1 MKEEEKM
8 NVQRIYTS
16 PYDANTYIINGKILI
31 DTGISPDILT
41 KELEKFIN
49 ISDLELIILTHC
61 HLDHTGAAAVIAA
74 KSGAKVAIH
83 KDDVLF
89 LNDDVASVASL
100 FGRRAPAVEP
110 DIFYSGGERIPLNS
124 ENLEVIHTPGHT
136 PGCICLYEPG
146 SKSLFSGD
154 TVFPNGSMGRTD
166 FVGGS
171 PEIMAQSIQKLTQLD
186 VRTLYPGHGEVTSNR
201 VNEQILLS
209 FKVSRTML

>member
-1 MKEEEKM
+1 M
-8 NVQRIYTS
+8 NVQWIYTS

-31 DTGISPDILT
+31 DTCISSDVLT
-41 KELEKFIN
+41 RELEKYIN
-49 ISDLELIILTHC
+49 ITDLELIILTHC
-61 HLDHTGAAAVIAA
+61 HFDHTGAAAGIAA

-89 LNDDVASVASL
+89 LKDEVASVASL
-100 FGRRAPAVEP
+100 FGRQAPTVEP
-110 DIFYSGGERIPLNS
+110 DIVYSGGESIPLNN
-124 ENLEVIHTPGHT
+124 ENLEVIPTPGHT
-136 PGCICLYEPG
+136 PGCICLYDPE

-171 PEIMAQSIQKLTQLD
+171 PERMVQSIQKLTQLD
-186 VRTLYPGHGEVTSNR
+186 VKILYPGHGEVTNNH

-209 FKVSRTML
+209 LKMSKTML